1 MKYKIIPILHLQ
13 LFAEGGAAGGNG
25 SGDGAGVSGVNA
37 PAAGVQTGEETAPA
51 AGVQEQAVQNP
62 DRAAEFE
69 RLIKGEYKDL
79 YDADVQRIVRGRL
92 KGSQETADRLK
103 AVAPI
108 LDRLA
113 EKYGFADSS
122 DIAAIQKAVEAD
134 ESHLE
139 EEAMRLGISV
149 EELKQRREG
158 ERRLRAMEAENAEL
172 RDKMQEQER
181 RENAARLRAEW
192 ASQADEAKKVYPG
205 LDLQKELKDKRFTD
219 LLLSNIDVRTAYEVV
234 HKDEIISGAM
244 QFASQTAANKVA
256 QSIAANGKRPTEN
269 GLSSQGAALTS
280 ADITKMTREERD
292 AIRRRVASGEKIRL

>member
-13 LFAEGGAAGGNG
+13 LFAEGGAAGGSG

-37 PAAGVQTGEETAPA
+37 PAAGVQTGEETAPV
-51 AGVQEQAVQNP
+51 AGVQEEAVQTP

-79 YDADVQRIVRGRL
+79 FDADVQRIVRGRL

-103 AVAPI
+103 AVSPI

-139 EEAMRLGISV
+139 EEAMRLGIPV

-158 ERRLRAMEAENAEL
+158 ERRIRAMEAENAEL

-181 RENAARLRAEW
+181 RENAARLRAQW
-192 ASQADEAKKVYPG
+192 ASQADEAKKIYPG

-219 LLLSNIDVRTAYEVV
+219 LLLSDIDVRTAYEVV

-256 QSIAANGKRPTEN
+256 QSVAANGKRPTEN

>member
-1 MKYKIIPILHLQ
+1 MKYKIIPIIHLQ
-13 LFAEGGAAGGNG
+13 LFAEGGAAGGSG

-37 PAAGVQTGEETAPA
+37 PAAGVQTGEETAPV
-51 AGVQEQAVQNP
+51 AGVQEEAVQTP

-92 KGSQETADRLK
+92 KGSQETANRLK
-103 AVAPI
+103 AVDPI

-113 EKYGFADSS
+113 EKYGLADSS
-122 DIAAIQKAVEAD
+122 DIAAILKAVEAD

-181 RENAARLRAEW
+181 RENAARLRAQW

-244 QFASQTAANKVA
+244 HFASQTAANKVA

>member
-13 LFAEGGAAGGNG
+13 LFAEGGAAGGSG
-25 SGDGAGVSGVNA
+25 SGDGAGVSGVSA
-37 PAAGVQTGEETAPA
+37 PAAGVQTGEETAPV
-51 AGVQEQAVQNP
+51 AGVQEKAVQTP

-79 YDADVQRIVRGRL
+79 YDAGVQRIVRGRL
-92 KGSQETADRLK
+92 KETADRLN
-103 AVAPI
+103 AVDPI

-113 EKYGFADSS
+113 EKYGLADSS
-122 DIAAIQKAVEAD
+122 DIAAILKAVEAD

-139 EEAMRLGISV
+139 EEAMRLGIPL

>member
-13 LFAEGGAAGGNG
+13 LFAEGGAAGGSG

-37 PAAGVQTGEETAPA
+37 PAAGVQTGEETAPV
-51 AGVQEQAVQNP
+51 AGVQEEAVQTP

-79 YDADVQRIVRGRL
+79 YDAGVQRIVRGRL
-92 KGSQETADRLK
+92 KETADRLK
-103 AVAPI
+103 AVDPI

-113 EKYGFADSS
+113 EKYGLADSS

-139 EEAMRLGISV
+139 EEAMRRGISV

-158 ERRLRAMEAENAEL
+158 ERRIRAMEAENAEL

-181 RENAARLRAEW
+181 RENAARLRAQW